1 MRIFTPLNSLID
13 HNILDATI
21 AEFKQGDTKVSTVAT
36 KPIMNVIIRQDKLK
50 SDLAHYHHGS
60 MFSPV
65 RSTFL
70 TAIENNH
77 FSTFPGLTTAL
88 ILRHLSDSVD
98 TSRGHQNQEC
108 QGIQSTKPTKYEDT
122 LKAIRAKFRL
132 LKQTMPTNKSF
143 KDVLEKDIFHDY
155 FPSSPS
161 PNENTKEVIHV
172 IVDLEDLVA

>member
-1 MRIFTPLNSLID
+1 
-13 HNILDATI
+13 
-21 AEFKQGDTKVSTVAT
+21 
-36 KPIMNVIIRQDKLK
+36 
-50 SDLAHYHHGS
+50 

-77 FSTFPGLTTAL
+77 FSTFPGLTMAL
-88 ILRHLSDSVD
+88 IRCHLSDSVD
-98 TSRGHQNQEC
+98 TSKGHQNQER

-161 PNENTKEVIHV
+161 PNEKTKEIIHA
-172 IVDLEDLVA
+172 IVDLEDLVVYGDLTGKIPYKSSHGCQYILAERQAQSQLR